1 MDDVIFEVPEFSKAE
16 RLDMAYKAWSSDGN
30 TTSIWKL
37 AAMYGVLYA
46 TLHGRTKGAASKLES
61 IQSKQ
66 LLSPAE
72 EECLREWCIQ
82 RVISIEALEA
92 KEQEERDKKFLA
104 AWKEEFCTINLDV
117 FIASKAKSPCKRLT
131 RKKKEKAIEALV
143 TPLRPLSLLDT
154 SFSNNNLRAL
164 SPTKEK
170 GKRKA
175 SEVESEPRKKLKVQP
190 EIRSR

>member
-37 AAMYGVLYA
+37 ATMYGVPYA

-72 EECLREWCIQ
+72 EECLRDWCIQ
-82 RVISIEALEA
+82 LA
-92 KEQEERDKKFLA
+92 KWGWPPRICQLRA
-104 AWKEEFCTINLDV
+104 M
-117 FIASKAKSPCKRLT
+117 
-131 RKKKEKAIEALV
+131 AIE
-143 TPLRPLSLLDT
+143 LLW
-154 SFSNNNLRAL
+154 
-164 SPTKEK
+164 
-170 GKRKA
+170 
-175 SEVESEPRKKLKVQP
+175 
-190 EIRSR
+190 